1 MSEASGEL
9 LAARNAVKRCIA
21 PGSIIVGCSGG
32 PDSLALVAA
41 AAWTARHAGVPLTVG
56 IVDHQLQTG
65 SADIAAEAARACRA
79 LGASDVEVLTVDV
92 VAEGGPEAAARDA
105 RRSALLDLA
114 QRRGSEQILLA
125 HTREDQAE
133 TVLLRLSRGA
143 GARSLAAMRACA
155 PPWHR
160 PFLDLSRAD
169 VHAVAAEVC
178 APLGITPWSDPHN
191 SDPRYGRVRVRR
203 WLGELSAELGPG
215 VVQGLSR
222 SAALLADDADVL
234 DAWTEQEAARIV
246 EDEGGVVSAELAAL
260 AELPRAIRTRVLR
273 TMHQQVSGDSE
284 LTFDHVRTLDTYVS
298 DWHGQGDCDLP
309 GGVTARVDY
318 GRLVLLRTA
327 THQE

>member
-1 MSEASGEL
+1 
-9 LAARNAVKRCIA
+9 
-21 PGSIIVGCSGG
+21 
-32 PDSLALVAA
+32 
-41 AAWTARHAGVPLTVG
+41 
-56 IVDHQLQTG
+56 
-65 SADIAAEAARACRA
+65 
-79 LGASDVEVLTVDV
+79 
-92 VAEGGPEAAARDA
+92 
-105 RRSALLDLA
+105 
-114 QRRGSEQILLA
+114 
-125 HTREDQAE
+125 
-133 TVLLRLSRGA
+133 
-143 GARSLAAMRACA
+143 
-155 PPWHR
+155 
-160 PFLDLSRAD
+160 
-169 VHAVAAEVC
+169 
-178 APLGITPWSDPHN
+178 

-203 WLGELSAELGPG
+203 WLGELSAELGAG

>member
-41 AAWTARHAGVPLTVG
+41 AAWTARHVGVPLTVG
-56 IVDHQLQTG
+56 VVDHQLQTG

-105 RRSALLDLA
+105 RRSTLLDLA

-143 GARSLAAMRACA
+143 GARSLAAMRACV

-160 PFLDLSRAD
+160 PFLDLPRAD

-203 WLGELSAELGPG
+203 WLGELSAELGAG